1 MRFIRRMQRD
11 CLERGRSIESVVAQ
25 YTAQVRPM
33 HNQFVEP
40 TKRYANIIIPSDE
53 RNNVA
58 VDVLI
63 AKISLILQQRMAQK

>member
-1 MRFIRRMQRD
+1 M
-11 CLERGRSIESVVAQ
+11 ESVVEQ
-25 YTAQVRPM
+25 YTGQVRPM

-63 AKISLILQQRMAQK
+63 AKISLILQQRIAQK